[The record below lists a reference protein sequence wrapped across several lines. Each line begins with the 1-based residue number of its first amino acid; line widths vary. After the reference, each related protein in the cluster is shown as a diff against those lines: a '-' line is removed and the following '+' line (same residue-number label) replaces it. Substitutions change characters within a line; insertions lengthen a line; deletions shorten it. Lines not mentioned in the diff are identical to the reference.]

1 MQKMQLTSNRLL
13 NRFKHPVN
21 NAHSDI
27 LIGNLKTKKHAKVL
41 SKMKNNFRNELLHE
55 KHPL

>member
-55 KHPL
+55 